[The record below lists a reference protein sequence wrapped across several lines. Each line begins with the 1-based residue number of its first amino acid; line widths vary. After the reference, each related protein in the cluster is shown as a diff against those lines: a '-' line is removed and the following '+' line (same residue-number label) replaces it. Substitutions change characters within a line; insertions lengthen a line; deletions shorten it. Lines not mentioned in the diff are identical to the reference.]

1 MHPANSSTTKD
12 TTDEDSPPGNR
23 IICADGNEGSQEY
36 DNRYEEGDGG
46 KAARVR
52 HLQLTLSICQVNGSV
67 TDKVLGVGERT
78 PR

>member
-1 MHPANSSTTKD
+1 MHSADSSATKD
-12 TTDEDSPPGNR
+12 TADKDSPPRDR
-23 IICADGNEGSQEY
+23 IVRADSNKGSQEY

-67 TDKVLGVGERT
+67 TDKVLGGGERT
-78 PR
+78 PG